1 MIRRMLLSLTVVAF
15 LTATL
20 YADSSPNSRQTNKAG
35 AKTSPVS
42 KYRGKFKLME
52 DQFDFGYMPSHSKAS
67 HQFWIKNEGTDTLEI
82 VKVSPG

>member
-1 MIRRMLLSLTVVAF
+1 MIRRVLLSLIVAAF

-20 YADSSPNSRQTNKAG
+20 YAGSSPNTRKNNKAG

-52 DQFDFGYMPSHSKAS
+52 DQFDFGYMPPRSKAS
-67 HQFWIKNEGTDTLEI
+67 HKFWIKNEGTDTLEI